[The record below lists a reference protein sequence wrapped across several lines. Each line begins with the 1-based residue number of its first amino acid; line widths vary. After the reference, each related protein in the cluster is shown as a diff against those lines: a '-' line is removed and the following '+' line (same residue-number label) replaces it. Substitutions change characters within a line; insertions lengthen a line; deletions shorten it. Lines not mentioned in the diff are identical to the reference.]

1 MKIKLLDYNCLPVKA
16 HTYDAGYDLKSR
28 VITSVF
34 PQDTEFIP
42 TGVCVEIPAGYVGLL
57 FPRSSIS
64 KTPLRMANSVGV
76 IDSGF
81 TGEIKVPLYNTS
93 EVEIRDIEQYD
104 KIAQLVIVPCM
115 SFELEAVDELE
126 DTERGD
132 GGFGSNTH
140 SIIYSDLCTN
150 NTDYISSV

>member
-1 MKIKLLDYNCLPVKA
+1 MKIKLLDENCLPTKA
-16 HTYDAGYDLKSR
+16 HVTDAGYDLRARKE
-28 VITSVF
+28 TSVF

-42 TGVCVEIPAGYVGLL
+42 TGVCVEIPSGYVGLL

-81 TGEIKVPLYNTS
+81 TGEIKLPLYNTS

-115 SFELEAVDELE
+115 NFELEPVDEL
-126 DTERGD
+126 DSTERGE
-132 GGFGSNTH
+132 GGFGSTGK
-140 SIIYSDLCTN
+140 
-150 NTDYISSV
+150 

>member
-1 MKIKLLDYNCLPVKA
+1 MKIKVLDKNCTPIKA
-16 HTYDAGYDLKSR
+16 HSADAGFDLKAR
-28 VITSVF
+28 KETSIF

-42 TGVCVEIPAGYVGLL
+42 TGVCVEIPVGYVGLL

-93 EVEIRDIEQYD
+93 DVEIRDID
-104 KIAQLVIVPCM
+104 KYERIAQLVIVPIID
-115 SFELEAVDELE
+115 SDIEIVDELD
-126 DTERGD
+126 DTERGT
-132 GGFGSNTH
+132 GGFGSTG
-140 SIIYSDLCTN
+140 LK
-150 NTDYISSV
+150 

>member
-1 MKIKLLDYNCLPVKA
+1 MKIKLLDKNCLPTRG
-16 HTYDAGYDLKSR
+16 HNTDAGLDLKSR

-42 TGVCVEIPAGYVGLL
+42 TGVCVEIPVGYVGLL

-93 EVEIRDIEQYD
+93 EVEIKDIEQYD

-126 DTERGD
+126 DTERGEC
-132 GGFGSNTH
+132 GFGSTGK
-140 SIIYSDLCTN
+140 
-150 NTDYISSV
+150 

>member
-1 MKIKLLDYNCLPVKA
+1 MKIKLLDEKCLPIKA
-16 HTYDAGYDLKSR
+16 HTYDGGYDLKSR

-34 PQDTEFIP
+34 PQDTEFVP

-93 EVEIRDIEQYD
+93 EVEIKDIEQYD

-115 SFELEAVDELE
+115 SFELEPVDELE
-126 DTERGD
+126 DTERGE
-132 GGFGSNTH
+132 GGFGSTGK
-140 SIIYSDLCTN
+140 
-150 NTDYISSV
+150 

>member
-1 MKIKLLDYNCLPVKA
+1 MKIKLLDKNCMPIKA
-16 HTYDAGYDLKSR
+16 HACDAGYDLKAR
-28 VITSVF
+28 KETSVF

-42 TGVCVEIPAGYVGLL
+42 TGVCVEIPVGYVGLL

-93 EVEIRDIEQYD
+93 EVEIRDIDQYD
-104 KIAQLVIVPCM
+104 KVAQLVIVPLADV
-115 SFELEAVDELE
+115 SIEIVDELD
-126 DTERGD
+126 DTERGT
-132 GGFGSNTH
+132 GGFGSTGK
-140 SIIYSDLCTN
+140 
-150 NTDYISSV
+150 

>member
-1 MKIKLLDYNCLPVKA
+1 MKIKLLDNKCVPLKA
-16 HTYDAGYDLKSR
+16 HTYDAGYDLRARKE
-28 VITSVF
+28 TSVF

-42 TGVCVEIPAGYVGLL
+42 TGVCVEIPSGYVGLL

-115 SFELEAVDELE
+115 NFELEAVDELE
-126 DTERGD
+126 DTERGE
-132 GGFGSNTH
+132 GGFGSTGK
-140 SIIYSDLCTN
+140 
-150 NTDYISSV
+150 

>member
-1 MKIKLLDYNCLPVKA
+1 MKIKLLDKNCLPTRG
-16 HTYDAGYDLKSR
+16 HEHDAGLDLRARVYDT
-28 VITSVF
+28 IF
-34 PQDTEFIP
+34 PQCTEFIP

-93 EVEIRDIEQYD
+93 DVEIKDIEQYD

-115 SFELEAVDELE
+115 DFKLEPVDELE
-126 DTERGD
+126 DTERGN
-132 GGFGSNTH
+132 GGFGSTG
-140 SIIYSDLCTN
+140 
-150 NTDYISSV
+150 VK